1 MNDPIET
8 FYDLFRGRTDAY
20 GTWEG
25 GCVRTPIHI
34 EAFKR
39 HLYGEEL
46 IGIYPLTD
54 ESTVRWG
61 CSDIDVD
68 DYDSA
73 YNLSIAFKVKGVPS
87 FIEKTRRGYHIW
99 VFADDWVPAPIMRRA
114 FLAAHE
120 AVQVPAKEV
129 NPKQEDA
136 SGLGNYVR
144 LPYPD
149 GINGIPE
156 NRYMLNELERP
167 IPLQDFLDTASF
179 NRVTVHMLEPLALMY
194 KPRTVRRYVSTYA
207 TADVKSALRKGNA
220 LVYYIWKNG
229 PSEKFDRSNTL
240 VRLAH
245 KCQESG
251 MNADNAFIVVTDADK
266 RWGKFHQRPDGQEQ
280 IEKIISIAYPEEG
293 Q

>member
-8 FYDLFRGRTDAY
+8 FYDLFRGRTEAY

-25 GCVRTPIHI
+25 GCQRSPANI

-68 DYDSA
+68 DLDMA
-73 YNLSIAFKVKGVPS
+73 YNLSVALKVKGIHP
-87 FIEKTRRGYHIW
+87 FIEKTKRGFHVW
-99 VFADDWVPAPIMRRA
+99 VFANDWVPAPVMRRA

-120 AVQVPAKEV
+120 AVGIPAKEV
-129 NPKQEDA
+129 NPKQEECT
-136 SGLGNYVR
+136 GLGNYVR

-149 GINGIPE
+149 GMNRLPDA
-156 NRYMLNELERP
+156 RYMLGDDEQP
-167 IPLQDFLDTASF
+167 IGLSEFLDKALLS
-179 NRVTVHMLEPLALMY
+179 RVNVHMLAPLAELH
-194 KPRTVRRYVSTYA
+194 KPRSVFKLHTPPSQDVRVSLLG
-207 TADVKSALRKGNA
+207 ADA
-220 LVYYIWKNG
+220 LVRYIWKNG

-240 VRLAH
+240 VRLAY
-245 KCQESG
+245 KCKDAG
-251 MNADNAFIVVTDADK
+251 MSPEDAYVVVTDADK
-266 RWGKFHQRPDGQEQ
+266 RWGKFHLRPDVEEH
-280 IEKIISIAYPEEG
+280 IAKIIARAYGEE
-293 Q
+293 QS